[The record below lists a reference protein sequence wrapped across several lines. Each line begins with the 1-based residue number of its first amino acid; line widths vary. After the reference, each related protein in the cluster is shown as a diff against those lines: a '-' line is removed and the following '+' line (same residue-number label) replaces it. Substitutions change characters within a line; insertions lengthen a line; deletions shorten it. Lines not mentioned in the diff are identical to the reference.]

1 MCSISALKYSQGVAT
16 KIEFRYVP
24 FIFEHED
31 CDEEFRRS
39 FMCANH
45 IKSWNF
51 TGGNIMDRVIHLPKS
66 IKKLEIIRGSMTKF
80 DLNHNDINT
89 LILKETNFFIGRH
102 ERRDY
107 PDIKTLELHK
117 ICLNSFEHGQIY
129 FPNLQNLTIVASII
143 WGRDECH
150 LLKGCKSSLKRLTL
164 ISVKEVDF
172 REFSL
177 ILDSFVL
184 LTDLCFINVSRIPSE
199 FLDVWENRLNVI
211 VIRR

>member
-24 FIFEHED
+24 FIFKHED

-80 DLNHNDINT
+80 DLNHNDINA

-102 ERRDY
+102 
-107 PDIKTLELHK
+107 
-117 ICLNSFEHGQIY
+117 
-129 FPNLQNLTIVASII
+129 
-143 WGRDECH
+143 
-150 LLKGCKSSLKRLTL
+150 
-164 ISVKEVDF
+164 
-172 REFSL
+172 
-177 ILDSFVL
+177 
-184 LTDLCFINVSRIPSE
+184 
-199 FLDVWENRLNVI
+199 
-211 VIRR
+211 